1 MCSIAFKLAI
11 LAQNNSWYA
20 RDLQRAATE
29 DELIDI
35 VSYRDLVATQIH
47 QAEIESHSLSLQPT
61 RLSDYDALLVR
72 SMPLGSLE
80 QVIFRVN
87 ALHAAQSQ
95 GLKVVNSPR
104 TLEIAIDKW
113 LTLAT
118 AANLG
123 ITIPKTVVCQN
134 RDQALAAFEQLNRDV
149 VVKPLFGGEGRG
161 IMRVSCPDLAWR
173 VFGTLEINQSILY
186 LQEYV
191 HHDGYDLRVFML
203 GSQHYAMKRVNKN
216 DWRTN
221 VARGGLAESHSPT
234 DEQLELAIRASQALG
249 GGVLGIDLLPA
260 KDGRLL
266 LIEVNAV
273 PGWKALSRALDL
285 DISRK
290 ILDYLRDQSS
300 YHG

>member
-1 MCSIAFKLAI
+1 
-11 LAQNNSWYA
+11 
-20 RDLQRAATE
+20 
-29 DELIDI
+29 
-35 VSYRDLVATQIH
+35 
-47 QAEIESHSLSLQPT
+47 
-61 RLSDYDALLVR
+61 
-72 SMPLGSLE
+72 MPLGSLE

-95 GLKVVNSPR
+95 GLTVINSPR

-118 AANLG
+118 VAKLG
-123 ITIPKTVVCQN
+123 ITIPKTIVCQN
-134 RDQALAAFEQLNRDV
+134 RDQALTAFEQLNCDV

-173 VFGTLEINQSILY
+173 VFGTLEVNQSVIY

-191 HHDGYDLRVFML
+191 HHNGYDLRIFLL
-203 GSQHYAMKRVNKN
+203 GSQSYAMKRVNTN

-221 VARGGLAESHSPT
+221 VARGGLAEAHSPT
-234 DEQLELAIRASQALG
+234 EQQLDLASQASQALG
-249 GGVLGIDLLPA
+249 GGILGIDLLPA

-273 PGWKALSRALDL
+273 PGWKALSRALNI

-290 ILDYLRDQSS
+290 VLDFLRLHASK
-300 YHG
+300 

>member
-1 MCSIAFKLAI
+1 VCTIAFKLAV

-20 RDLQRAATE
+20 RDLLRAASNNE
-29 DELIDI
+29 SIDI
-35 VSYRDLVATQIH
+35 VSYRDLIARQYEQV
-47 QAEIESHSLSLQPT
+47 EIESHFPLRQPIQ
-61 RLSDYDALLVR
+61 LSDYHALLVR

-87 ALHAAQSQ
+87 TLHAAQSQ
-95 GLKVVNSPR
+95 GLTVMNSPR

-118 AANLG
+118 ATRLG
-123 ITIPKTVVCQN
+123 IATPKTIVCQN
-134 RDQALAAFEQLNRDV
+134 REQALAAFEQLDRDV

-173 VFGTLEINQSILY
+173 VFGTLESNQSVIY

-191 HHDGYDLRVFML
+191 DHYGYDLRVFML
-203 GSQHYAMKRVNKN
+203 GSQHFAMKRVNKN

-221 VARGGLAESHSPT
+221 VARGGLAEAHLPT
-234 DEQLELAIRASQALG
+234 DQQLELATLASQALG
-249 GGVLGIDLLPA
+249 GGILGIDLLPA

-273 PGWKALSRALDL
+273 PGWKALSRALSL

-290 ILDYLRDQSS
+290 VLDYLQLIASK
-300 YHG
+300 